1 MEGWIDAAEAAER
14 LGVKTTTLYSYVS
27 RGLLSSR
34 RDPDGRRSWFSP
46 AEVTALH
53 RRAHPGRAHGAELV
67 VESAVTALGD
77 DRPYFRGRD
86 ALALARE
93 WSFEQVAE
101 WLWTGDAA
109 GTATWTSLPAAV
121 GSARSVQESLP
132 QATLP
137 LNRLMLIVT
146 ALAVSDPMRHGGGA
160 EAVTATG
167 RALAAG
173 MVDALPAQSS
183 RSSRAGA
190 SLAARLWPKLTK
202 RSASDDLL
210 RVLDGALVLMA
221 DHELAASTL
230 AARVAASV
238 GADPYAVVSAA
249 LGVLGGPMHGG
260 ASLGAE
266 QMLAEIHEPAQ
277 AAAVIGDRLRR
288 GERIP
293 GVGHTVYKSGDGR
306 CTTLLTM
313 LREAL
318 PDHPRL
324 VVADAVLHELSA
336 RGLPAANSD
345 FALAAMTDSCG
356 MIPGAGEVVFS
367 VARTAGWLAHALE
380 EYSRRTPLRP
390 RAVYVGPAVDGVG

>member
-27 RGLLSSR
+27 RGLLTR
-34 RDPDGRRSWFSP
+34 QRDPDGRRSWFSP

-53 RRAHPGRAHGAELV
+53 RRTHPSRTQGAELV
-67 VESAVTALGD
+67 VESAVTALGA

-86 ALALARE
+86 ALALARR
-93 WSFEQVAE
+93 WTFEQVAE
-101 WLWTGDAA
+101 WLWTGDAV
-109 GTATWTSLPAAV
+109 GSVTWSSLPAAV
-121 GSARSVQESLP
+121 TSARAVQELLP
-132 QATLP
+132 QTILP
-137 LNRLMLIVT
+137 LDRLMLIVT
-146 ALAVSDPMRHGGGA
+146 ALAVSDPMRHGSGA

-183 RSSRAGA
+183 RSPRAGS

-202 RSASDDLL
+202 RPANEELV

-277 AAAVIGDRLRR
+277 AASVIGERLRR

-306 CTTLLTM
+306 CTALLDL

-318 PDHPRL
+318 PGHPRL
-324 VVADAVLHELSA
+324 VVVDAVLRELSA

-345 FALAAMTDSCG
+345 FALAAMSNCCG
-356 MIPGAGEVVFS
+356 MISGAGEVVFS

-390 RAVYVGPAVDGVG
+390 RAVYVGPAVEGVG